1 MQTNSKIYIA
11 GHKGTAG
18 TALVENLQK
27 RGFNNLV
34 LKTRQEL
41 DLVNQ
46 QAVAKFFKEEKPEYV
61 FLTAVLPCGAANVAQ
76 RADFIYEN
84 LMIQTMLF
92 TIHFLIML
100 KNWYF
105 LVLGIC
111 ILRMLKTH

>member
-46 QAVAKFFKEEKPEYV
+46 QAVAKF
-61 FLTAVLPCGAANVAQ
+61 
-76 RADFIYEN
+76 
-84 LMIQTMLF
+84 
-92 TIHFLIML
+92 L
-100 KNWYF
+100 KKKSQNMF
-105 LVLGIC
+105 F
-111 ILRMLKTH
+111 

>member
-34 LKTRQEL
+34 LKTRKEL

-46 QAVAKFFKEEKPEYV
+46 QAVAKFFQEEKPEYV
-61 FLTAVLPCGAANVAQ
+61 FFDCS
-76 RADFIYEN
+76 
-84 LMIQTMLF
+84 F
-92 TIHFLIML
+92 T
-100 KNWYF
+100 
-105 LVLGIC
+105 
-111 ILRMLKTH
+111 LRCCKCCSKS

>member
-46 QAVAKFFKEEKPEYV
+46 QAV
-61 FLTAVLPCGAANVAQ
+61 
-76 RADFIYEN
+76 D
-84 LMIQTMLF
+84 
-92 TIHFLIML
+92 
-100 KNWYF
+100 
-105 LVLGIC
+105 
-111 ILRMLKTH
+111 